1 MSYNTVRSDALRVG
15 MTVACEQSIEACG
28 HVETSGNST
37 LDVHAGKLKTRKFNP
52 GNTILPSAPPPL
64 HRPLYIAK
72 QLSKLLHL
80 VAWAVPCAPCPRQ
93 ARWPMGALVGGRL
106 GSGLAVGTQWGRV
119 LGAADMLCVRGQQSS
134 GHVSLPCLKRKQRR
148 QGAKHSERGPLTSR
162 ASLMARRGR
171 SRERLPTVFADR
183 HGADNVYSRASEDSL
198 SDDLGSASAILE
210 TLAPKNKRKKAIR
223 IHSTTAAQNH
233 AGTANAQGAPQGREP
248 CSPVPQDCGEKGQR
262 PMIRPFATVGP
273 KCSRL
278 TRGRSG
284 TPPPCART
292 VRAMSLLCT
301 CCNLSA

>member
-1 MSYNTVRSDALRVG
+1 
-15 MTVACEQSIEACG
+15 
-28 HVETSGNST
+28 
-37 LDVHAGKLKTRKFNP
+37 
-52 GNTILPSAPPPL
+52 
-64 HRPLYIAK
+64 
-72 QLSKLLHL
+72 
-80 VAWAVPCAPCPRQ
+80 
-93 ARWPMGALVGGRL
+93 MGALVGGRL

-148 QGAKHSERGPLTSR
+148 QGAKHSECGPLTSR

-171 SRERLPTVFADR
+171 SRERLPAVFADR

-210 TLAPKNKRKKAIR
+210 TLAPKNESKKAIR

-233 AGTANAQGAPQGREP
+233 AGTATAQGAPQGRGP

-262 PMIRPFATVGP
+262 RMIRPFATVGP
-273 KCSRL
+273 KCSLL

-284 TPPPCART
+284 TPPLRPNCPSNVGVMYVVATSAPNHRRSAVGWGRGPAR
-292 VRAMSLLCT
+292 RSAPLLST
-301 CCNLSA
+301 GLQLAD